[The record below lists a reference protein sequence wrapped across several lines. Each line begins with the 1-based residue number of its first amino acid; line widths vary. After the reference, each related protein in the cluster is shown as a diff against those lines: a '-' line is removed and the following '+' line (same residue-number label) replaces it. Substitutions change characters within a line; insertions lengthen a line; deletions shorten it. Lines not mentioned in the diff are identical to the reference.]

1 MADLASLR
9 PTMRSFDPTKVGAE
23 GWYDDLTDCAVTRD
37 VMPLV
42 PDGAEERVIGR
53 WDLSQGDKSPV
64 FWLDLPMDEE
74 ARGVGNTEHGVLEV
88 RTAVAAE
95 ARCLVTD
102 RALRIACYRGQSVGP
117 GKLSKTAVVMLKVPL
132 SQISHVDPG
141 KSNAFSTGA
150 PVKVV
155 LGEWEAVISV
165 KKAARAND
173 KFSSGIF
180 ATAKNN
186 EFAAEVD
193 AARRNHG

>member
-9 PTMRSFDPTKVGAE
+9 PIMRSFDPTKIGAG
-23 GWYDDLTDCAVTRD
+23 GWYDDLTGCAVSRN
-37 VMPLV
+37 VLPLV
-42 PDGAEERVIGR
+42 PEGAAERVIGR

-74 ARGVGNTEHGVLEV
+74 ARGVGSAEHGTLEV
-88 RTAVAAE
+88 RTAIAAE

-102 RALRIACYRGQSVGP
+102 RCLRIACYSGQSVGP
-117 GKLSKTAVVMLKVPL
+117 GKLGKTAAVMLKVPL
-132 SQISHVDPG
+132 SEISNIDPG
-141 KSNAFSTGA
+141 KSNAFSTGS
-150 PVKVV
+150 PMTIV
-155 LGEWEAVISV
+155 LGDWNAVISV

-180 ATAKNN
+180 ATAKNK